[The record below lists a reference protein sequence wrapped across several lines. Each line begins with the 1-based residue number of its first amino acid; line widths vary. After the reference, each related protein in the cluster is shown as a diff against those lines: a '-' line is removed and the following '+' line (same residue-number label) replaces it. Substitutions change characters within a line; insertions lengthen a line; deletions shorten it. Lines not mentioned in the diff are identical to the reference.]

1 MGLSSWA
8 LLLST
13 AVGASACAGG
23 GEDGYPVRPG
33 TGVGGGWDLE
43 RRTAARGGYATI
55 GAGQWME
62 NTDEGD
68 DAGDRAP
75 GDAQTTEG
83 ASVRN
88 MRVRGDDDRSEDQRD
103 NKTARASE
111 EADKVKLE
119 DQAGEGEAPMA
130 SSAAAPLGVTAASEA
145 PLADAVAR
153 RSSGTGRGTM
163 GYYME
168 HHLPWELQ
176 QLGVPRYGVR
186 SIEPILPDLTALVP
200 ALALDE
206 LARARRSLRQLAPHP
221 VADAKA
227 LPGVDPAAA
236 QALRQARA
244 ALSPWSKEFAAVW
257 HFDETA
263 LASARDATGTGHTG
277 AARGTRLTAGL
288 IGQGRAFTAAAKD
301 AVVVAD
307 APELTFETFTISA
320 WTRYDK
326 PPGQLYFTSMSRQF
340 NAFGENELFLSN
352 FAGKANAEIATTA
365 GSFVTSG
372 GALPLSRWVHLAAV
386 YDGVALTLYVD
397 GRPSASLP
405 ASGRPARTANPLF
418 LGADRNNGSG
428 NTPPGVPDADFL
440 DGALDEV
447 RVERT
452 ARSAAWQEASYLAM
466 QDQAISYGPV
476 QLALP

>member
-1 MGLSSWA
+1 MA
-8 LLLST
+8 LHLDVIERALGVAQVDQAELAPLVYLRQEPDP
-13 AVGASACAGG
+13 AVYGSCIAWSANEASAA
-23 GEDGYPVRPG
+23 RRLAS
-33 TGVGGGWDLE
+33 VGNESRGNTPRDTMARSGLMLDPPSSG
-43 RRTAARGGYATI
+43 RRRVLAARRCAARG
-55 GAGQWME
+55 
-62 NTDEGD
+62 
-68 DAGDRAP
+68 
-75 GDAQTTEG
+75 
-83 ASVRN
+83 
-88 MRVRGDDDRSEDQRD
+88 
-103 NKTARASE
+103 
-111 EADKVKLE
+111 
-119 DQAGEGEAPMA
+119 
-130 SSAAAPLGVTAASEA
+130 SA
-145 PLADAVAR
+145 LAAR
-153 RSSGTGRGTM
+153 RSSSLAM
-163 GYYME
+163 
-168 HHLPWELQ
+168 LLA
-176 QLGVPRYGVR
+176 
-186 SIEPILPDLTALVP
+186 I
-200 ALALDE
+200 ALACGCGRIDFEGQGAFEPTGYAAWSTLAVTLPPQRSSAEPLVDFPLLVVLDDS
-206 LARARRSLRQLAPHP
+206 RARRDLMSPDGADLRFFDASGQLLAHELEQVGAPGAAPLLAWVRLPRVDGTSLALIAAYGGAVQAP
-221 VADAKA
+221 
-227 LPGVDPAAA
+227 
-236 QALRQARA
+236 RA